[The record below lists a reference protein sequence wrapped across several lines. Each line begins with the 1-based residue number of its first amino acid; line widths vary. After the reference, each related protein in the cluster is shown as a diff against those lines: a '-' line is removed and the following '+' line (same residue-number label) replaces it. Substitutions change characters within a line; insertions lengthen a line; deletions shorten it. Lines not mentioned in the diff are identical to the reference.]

1 MEKFKSY
8 ILEKSLFNKVSKK
21 LSKMG
26 VDQDQLDVLSDEIAQ
41 YFDDTGE
48 DFNKTSDKEFKK
60 IVKFIQK
67 ELKQSQDYMD
77 NLEER

>member
-1 MEKFKSY
+1 
-8 ILEKSLFNKVSKK
+8 
-21 LSKMG
+21 MG